1 MKTRDFLSQ
10 LDEGQI
16 EAAIAEAEA
25 RTSGEIR
32 VWVSSKTVD
41 DPVARATARFDKIGM
56 RKTRERNAVLIYF
69 APASQKFAVIGDTA
83 IHEICG
89 QSFWEETA
97 AEIHAQLVEQKF
109 TDAVVG
115 AVRKIG
121 HLLANHFPPRGDDRD
136 ELSNTIVRD

>member
-1 MKTRDFLSQ
+1 MKPREFLNL
-10 LDEGQI
+10 LDEQKI

-32 VWVSSKTVD
+32 VWVSAKTVD
-41 DPVARATARFDKIGM
+41 DPVARATQRFDKIGM

-83 IHEICG
+83 IHEKCG

-97 AEIHAQLVEQKF
+97 AEIREKLVAGNF
-109 TDAVVG
+109 TEAVIG
-115 AVRKIG
+115 AVKKAG
-121 HLLANHFPPRGDDRD
+121 EVLARHFPPHPENPD
-136 ELSNTIVRD
+136 ELPNTILRD